1 MKIVIS
7 HIYNEE
13 FLLPYWLKHTKLFF
27 DHGIIIDY
35 QSTDKS
41 LEIIK
46 KICPTWE
53 IRPSKLEFFAAKE
66 NDDQVMEIERET
78 RTKHLDAWFMAL
90 NTTEFLVSPNLD
102 ENLKHPTLGCVQIY
116 LMVEH
121 PCFINS
127 PLLSNSLLETKWFG
141 YPQPIQFGRKLIHKK
156 ECGEYHIGRHIWKD
170 FDQTPLL
177 ENTIIAK
184 FVWSPMEQGLPRK
197 MQIQNKIPE
206 SDKQRGFG
214 GHHLINEHNIHAL
227 YQHELNQSYW
237 LYNDTKYFNAVS
249 QFLLRCRTS
258 L

>member
-46 KICPTWE
+46 EICPNWE
-53 IRPSKLEFFAAKE
+53 IRPSKLEYFGARE
-66 NDDQVMEIERET
+66 NDIQVMEVESET
-78 RTKHLDAWFMAL
+78 RKKFPDAWMMAL
-90 NTTEFLVSPNLD
+90 NTTEFLVSPD
-102 ENLKHPTLGCVQIY
+102 FDSELKPHTYTACSQIY

-121 PCFINS
+121 PCFFNTQ
-127 PLLSNSLLETKWFG
+127 LTNSLLETKWYG

-156 ECGEYHIGRHIWKD
+156 ECGEYHIGRHCWVG

-177 ENTIIAK
+177 ENTVIAK
-184 FVWSPMEQGLPRK
+184 FAWSPMNQGLPRK
-197 MQIQNKIPE
+197 TQIQNKIPE
-206 SDKQRGFG
+206 SDKQQGFG
-214 GHHLINEHNIHAL
+214 NHHLINNENIQAL
-227 YQHELNQSYW
+227 YEHELNQSFW
-237 LYNDTKYFNAVS
+237 LYNDPKYFNTVS
-249 QFLLRCRTS
+249 QFLAKYRNQL
-258 L
+258 